1 MFVTSVGFQKNL
13 IYLHIHKKE
22 KGKGGGGG
30 GGNLTCRYLF

>member
-22 KGKGGGGG
+22 KGKGERGGGREF
-30 GGNLTCRYLF
+30 NL

>member
-13 IYLHIHKKE
+13 INLHIHKKE

-30 GGNLTCRYLF
+30 GGREFNL

>member
-30 GGNLTCRYLF
+30 GGREFNL